1 MIHFPTTIPYCDCH
15 SPALSDLVLSCHPS
29 ICFMVAFTRLRN
41 SNHVVVLV
49 SFDFPSKSKWGIPFI
64 SELLILLMLSG
75 VV

>member
-15 SPALSDLVLSCHPS
+15 SPALSDLVLSCHHSICFMVAS
-29 ICFMVAFTRLRN
+29 ICFMVAFTRLRT

-64 SELLILLMLSG
+64 S
-75 VV
+75 